1 MDIVRE
7 IDLIEEVSRM
17 FGHDNIPVTET
28 LEIRIAP
35 PQPSELARQAIADEL
50 VGHGFVETITHSLVS
65 DKAAKPFL
73 RTSRHALRVEDDR
86 AKAEP
91 ALQPSTIPSLLAVRR
106 TNQDA
111 GVDRLKLFE
120 TASVFDRGE
129 TDHNETSSLG
139 LLMDMDDASLGLRPI
154 RGIVERIGE
163 MILGQGTSVDV
174 GPTDDYGWLEPG
186 GVVKFNGEPVGLLGK
201 VAPAVQKQFD
211 LEHPVMA
218 AELFIRPLF
227 DHYPPETQAKALPSF
242 PSIERDL
249 SFILDE
255 AVAWAALRQ
264 VVDGL
269 KLDHMVGCD
278 FVTTFRGKPIP
289 KGRKSLTMRLRF
301 RAEDRT
307 LTHDEVDPQVE
318 QVVRTIQKDHN
329 AELRG

>member
-1 MDIVRE
+1 
-7 IDLIEEVSRM
+7 
-17 FGHDNIPVTET
+17 
-28 LEIRIAP
+28 
-35 PQPSELARQAIADEL
+35 
-50 VGHGFVETITHSLVS
+50 
-65 DKAAKPFL
+65 
-73 RTSRHALRVEDDR
+73 VEDDR

-111 GVDRLKLFE
+111 GVDHLKLFE

-129 TDHNETSSLG
+129 TEHDETSSFG
-139 LLMDMDDASLGLRPI
+139 LLMDMDDPALGLRPI

-163 MILGQGTSVDV
+163 MILGQGMNVEVEPTS
-174 GPTDDYGWLEPG
+174 DYGWLAPG
-186 GVVKFNGEPVGLLGK
+186 GVVKFNGEPVGLLGRL
-201 VAPAVQKQFD
+201 VPAVQKQFD
-211 LEHPVMA
+211 LETPVMA

-255 AVAWAALRQ
+255 PIAWADLRKT
-264 VVDGL
+264 VHGL
-269 KLDHMVGCD
+269 DLDHMVGCD

-289 KGRKSLTMRLRF
+289 VGRKSLTMRLRF
-301 RAEDRT
+301 RADDRT
-307 LTHDEVDPQVE
+307 LTHEEVDPQAK
-318 QVVRTIQKDHN
+318 QVVQAIAKEHN